1 MLWTS
6 ELSQRSPLNGLQS
19 GKPPILHILRLTTL
33 FLGLVCHSVPLNLL
47 SLWQQRL
54 FQKEAEIVK
63 EWAEHYRTVKKRT
76 ARNETTKDKAGAL
89 PPVVCEKAKSGTWI
103 GVSFPDSR
111 VESLTTSVSHELV
124 LRSTLP
130 PPPPRLNLQIVLH
143 FHAWSQDQVP
153 EEQVWCRSF
162 IKFDP
167 VGEVARPTANYII
180 SSGKHK

>member
-1 MLWTS
+1 MICRISNMSTL

-33 FLGLVCHSVPLNLL
+33 FLGLVCRSVPLNLL

-76 ARNETTKDKAGAL
+76 ARSETTKDKAGAL
-89 PPVVCEKAKSGTWI
+89 PPAVCEKAKSGTWM

-111 VESLTTSVSHELV
+111 VKSLTTSVSNELV
-124 LRSTLP
+124 LRSISCTKVNLTLP
-130 PPPPRLNLQIVLH
+130 PPPYDKSLNPQIVLY
-143 FHAWSQDQVP
+143 FQA
-153 EEQVWCRSF
+153 
-162 IKFDP
+162 
-167 VGEVARPTANYII
+167 
-180 SSGKHK
+180 

>member
-1 MLWTS
+1 MCHISNMRHLVYFSMLWTS

-76 ARNETTKDKAGAL
+76 ARSETTKDKAGAL

-111 VESLTTSVSHELV
+111 AESLTTSVSHELV
-124 LRSTLP
+124 IRSTLP
-130 PPPPRLNLQIVLH
+130 PPPSPRLNLQIVLH
-143 FHAWSQDQVP
+143 FHA
-153 EEQVWCRSF
+153 
-162 IKFDP
+162 
-167 VGEVARPTANYII
+167 
-180 SSGKHK
+180 

>member
-1 MLWTS
+1 MICRISNMSTL

-76 ARNETTKDKAGAL
+76 ARSETTKDKAGAL
-89 PPVVCEKAKSGTWI
+89 PPAVCEKAKSGTWI

-111 VESLTTSVSHELV
+111 VKSLTTSVSNELV
-124 LRSTLP
+124 LRSISCTKVNLTLP
-130 PPPPRLNLQIVLH
+130 PPPPPYDKSLNPQIVLY
-143 FHAWSQDQVP
+143 FQA
-153 EEQVWCRSF
+153 
-162 IKFDP
+162 
-167 VGEVARPTANYII
+167 
-180 SSGKHK
+180 

>member
-1 MLWTS
+1 MT
-6 ELSQRSPLNGLQS
+6 ELSGTTPFLTHLGQLYDSFEITCS
-19 GKPPILHILRLTTL
+19 GTVAQNITPILHILRLTTL

-76 ARNETTKDKAGAL
+76 ARNETTKDKAGVL

-111 VESLTTSVSHELV
+111 VQSLTTSVSHELV

-143 FHAWSQDQVP
+143 FHA
-153 EEQVWCRSF
+153 
-162 IKFDP
+162 
-167 VGEVARPTANYII
+167 
-180 SSGKHK
+180 